1 MFRAIRHLSPAIGVQ
16 FYRPTVHEFNV
27 LVNIR
32 SLSTRDDNAGGT
44 AEAGASQKLKSTPDK
59 AADGDPKSSECP
71 AEAVLKKSPLAILE
85 RTTKNAG

>member
-16 FYRPTVHEFNV
+16 FYRPMVHEFNV
-27 LVNIR
+27 LVSIR

-44 AEAGASQKLKSTPDK
+44 AEAGASQNLKSTPDK

-71 AEAVLKKSPLAILE
+71 AEGALKKSPHAILE
-85 RTTKNAG
+85 RTTKNAR